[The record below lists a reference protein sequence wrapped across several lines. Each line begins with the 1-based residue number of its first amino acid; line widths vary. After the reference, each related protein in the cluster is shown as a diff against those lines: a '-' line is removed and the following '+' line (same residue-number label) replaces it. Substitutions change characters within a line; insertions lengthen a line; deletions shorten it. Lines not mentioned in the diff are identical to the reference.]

1 MSDEAIMLITLIF
14 NTDQITFYATRRM
27 TRFLLV
33 GEALMIPRLLDW
45 KYPRW
50 SCTGNTNKKTKKTNT
65 IKGEVTFSAVSTNTF
80 LAKLRTAST
89 LVSVRSS
96 TC

>member
-1 MSDEAIMLITLIF
+1 
-14 NTDQITFYATRRM
+14 
-27 TRFLLV
+27 
-33 GEALMIPRLLDW
+33 MIPRLLDW

-50 SCTGNTNKKTKKTNT
+50 SCAGNTNKKMKKTNT
-65 IKGEVTFSAVSTNTF
+65 IKGEVTFSVVSTNTF

-89 LVSVRSS
+89 LVSVISS